1 MPPTI
6 GADPSFSPYVHTQR
20 SILTVLGYKSAGFLD
35 MDFREG
41 PGIEIYTIFS
51 RLDTDIVDV
60 LGDYQIQVK
69 RFSGP
74 RDTMWTL
81 VATLVEEV
89 ILAET
94 GDFTESSNSEIF
106 TVSVADYDPS
116 CEGTEAFPSGS
127 RVETSSAEDKL
138 P

>member
-1 MPPTI
+1 M
-6 GADPSFSPYVHTQR
+6 
-20 SILTVLGYKSAGFLD
+20 
-35 MDFREG
+35 
-41 PGIEIYTIFS
+41 EIYTIFS

>member
-1 MPPTI
+1 M
-6 GADPSFSPYVHTQR
+6 DVR
-20 SILTVLGYKSAGFLD
+20 S
-35 MDFREG
+35 G
-41 PGIEIYTIFS
+41 PGVEIYTIFS
-51 RLDTDIVDV
+51 SLDPNSVAV

-74 RDTMWTL
+74 RETMWTL

-106 TVSVADYDPS
+106 TVSVTDYDS
-116 CEGTEAFPSGS
+116 KCEGTEPFPPGS
-127 RVETSSAEDKL
+127 RGSTSSAEDKL

>member
-1 MPPTI
+1 
-6 GADPSFSPYVHTQR
+6 
-20 SILTVLGYKSAGFLD
+20 
-35 MDFREG
+35 MDFRSG

-51 RLDTDIVDV
+51 GLDPDSVDV

-106 TVSVADYDPS
+106 TVSVTDYDPS
-116 CEGTEAFPSGS
+116 CEGTEPFPAGS